1 LPVDSPS
8 WPPAI
13 NVQKYQ
19 ESVIELGKK
28 DENADAKDISGAD
41 DDMTKKFRTHIKKV
55 LEKIISE
62 EPVLTKMD
70 ADVGD
75 GDLGIGAARA
85 SKNCLEILNTLD
97 F

>member
-1 LPVDSPS
+1 M
-8 WPPAI
+8 
-13 NVQKYQ
+13 
-19 ESVIELGKK
+19 IELGKK
-28 DENADAKDISGAD
+28 DENAEAKDMSATD
-41 DDMTKKFRTHIKKV
+41 DDLTKKFRAHVKTV
-55 LEKIISE
+55 LEKIVSE
-62 EPVLTKMD
+62 EPMLTKMD